1 MTVKKAPTVRDVAA
15 ATGLSTYTV
24 SRALAGAEGVSAES
38 RERVHKA
45 AAELGYVAHRAAQ
58 ELRRNFRSSIT
69 VITAS
74 TPNYYYIDLME
85 GVQRTLHATGRSA
98 VIADIA
104 VGGVYDSEAEDAVVR
119 QIIQSRTAGV
129 ISTLTLTSA
138 NARLLRKWEIPMVFV
153 DSDPPEDQ
161 PDVAAI
167 RTDNFSASLAVGRH
181 LAEHQFHDWLFVA
194 YPPVWST
201 RRERERGLRHAA
213 KQFGAE
219 LTVLETVNDPPAARD
234 AFTSYLGQVAA
245 LPDVVIAGDNPI
257 LHGVLQV
264 FAERGLRAPDD
275 VALVGY
281 DEFPWAAMLRPPLTV
296 LNEDSAA
303 IGVRAAEI
311 LTRIIDEQVE
321 AERTGMSS
329 APTYRPS
336 DREEVGSALII
347 RESCGC

>member
-24 SRALAGAEGVSAES
+24 SRALAGAEGVSAKS

-45 AAELGYVAHRAAQ
+45 AAEMGYVAHRAAQ

-104 VGGVYDSEAEDAVVR
+104 VGGVYDSEAEDALVR

-138 NARLLRKWEIPMVFV
+138 NAHLLRKWEIPMVFV
-153 DSDPPEDQ
+153 DSDPPDDQ

-167 RTDNFSASLAVGRH
+167 RTDNFAASLDVGRH

-201 RRERERGLRHAA
+201 RRERERGLQHAA

-219 LTVLETVNDPPAARD
+219 LTILETVNDPPAARD

-275 VALVGY
+275 IALVGY

-321 AERTGMSS
+321 AERTGMTS

-336 DREEVGSALII
+336 DRVEVGSALII